1 MKIISDELI
10 NKVVEIM
17 EKNTNTFKESL
28 EFYLELKEELIK
40 IKDTQINILKRLNKM
55 DQK

>member
-10 NKVVEIM
+10 NKVVEVM

-40 IKDTQINILKRLNKM
+40 IKNTQINILKRLNKM

>member
-10 NKVVEIM
+10 NKIVEIM
-17 EKNTNTFKESL
+17 EKNTNTFKESV

-55 DQK
+55 EQK